1 MLFLTKRVKH
11 DFLESCSRIT
21 IGSLR
26 LRTPEGEVLDFGQGS
41 PSAEMKINDWSV
53 VTAVAARGDIGLG
66 ETYVAGLWDTPS
78 IAGLSEVAL
87 MNMDKFDGFAYA
99 GFWNSL
105 KFRFVNRFMRTNS
118 VRGASRNIRAHY
130 DVGNEFY
137 QLWLDEGMTY
147 S

>member
-41 PSAEMKINDWSV
+41 PAAEMKINDWSV

-66 ETYVAGLWDTPS
+66 ETYVAGLWTRPQSQAYLKLPS
-78 IAGLSEVAL
+78 
-87 MNMDKFDGFAYA
+87 
-99 GFWNSL
+99 
-105 KFRFVNRFMRTNS
+105 
-118 VRGASRNIRAHY
+118 
-130 DVGNEFY
+130 
-137 QLWLDEGMTY
+137 
-147 S
+147 